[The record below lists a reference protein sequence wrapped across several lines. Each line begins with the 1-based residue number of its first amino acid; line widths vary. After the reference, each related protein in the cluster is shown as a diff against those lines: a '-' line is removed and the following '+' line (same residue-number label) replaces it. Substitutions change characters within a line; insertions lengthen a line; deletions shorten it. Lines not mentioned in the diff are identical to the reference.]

1 MKYRER
7 KFWKYENI
15 EDVIISTGL
24 KTEQYYN
31 SPFLL
36 MSCNGILTIRPGYR
50 WDGASSVA
58 IDTKNI
64 MLPSLVHDALYQLIR
79 EGVLQPDDRK
89 RCDEIMYELNIER
102 GMAKIRASSIY
113 YALRAGGAKA
123 TKSRIISAD

>member
-1 MKYRER
+1 MKYCKRN
-7 KFWKYENI
+7 FWKYENA
-15 EDVIISTGL
+15 EDVILSTGL
-24 KTEQYYN
+24 KTEHYYN

-50 WDGASSVA
+50 WDGASAIA
-58 IDTKNI
+58 IDTANI

-79 EGVLQPDDRK
+79 EGVLKPDDRQ
-89 RCDEIMYELNIER
+89 RCDKIMYELNIER